1 MKLILEI
8 SSFQLIRK
16 ISKSLENLFDYVQV
30 KKNTIY
36 CSNILDKGKNPVVR
50 IDSKKPCKGLMLKVN
65 NDSVEIK
72 SIVNSTG
79 EKGLASKVIESIIT
93 SIPTKFKI
101 LIAQDVSGG
110 FWDNLI
116 QKYPDVSFEKK

>member
-1 MKLILEI
+1 MRIILEI
-8 SSFQLIRK
+8 SSFKLIDELSYK
-16 ISKSLENLFDYVQV
+16 LESLFDHI
-30 KKNTIY
+30 KIKGNTIF
-36 CSNILDKGKNPVVR
+36 CSNILDKGGNPVVR

-79 EKGLASKVIESIIT
+79 EKGLAIKVIESIIT

-101 LIAQDVSGG
+101 LIDQDVSGG

-116 QKYPDVSFEKK
+116 QKYPNVTFEKK

>member
-8 SSFQLIRK
+8 SSFQLIHK
-16 ISKSLENLFDYVQV
+16 ISKSLEVLFDYVQV

-79 EKGLASKVIESIIT
+79 EKGLAIKVIESIIT
-93 SIPTKFKI
+93 SIPAKFKI
-101 LIAQDVSGG
+101 LIDQDVSGG

-116 QKYPDVSFEKK
+116 QKYPNATFEKK

>member
-1 MKLILEI
+1 MRIILEI
-8 SSFQLIRK
+8 SSFKLISELSYKLESFFDHIK
-16 ISKSLENLFDYVQV
+16 IKG
-30 KKNTIY
+30 NTIF
-36 CSNILDKGKNPVVR
+36 CSNILDKGGNPVVR

-79 EKGLASKVIESIIT
+79 EKGLASKVVESIIT

-101 LIAQDVSGG
+101 LIEQDVSGG

-116 QKYPDVSFEKK
+116 QKYPNVTFEKK

>member
-8 SSFQLIRK
+8 SSFQLIGK
-16 ISKSLENLFDYVQV
+16 ISKSLEDLFDYVQV

-36 CSNILDKGKNPVVR
+36 CSNILDKGKNPLVR
-50 IDSKKPCKGLMLKVN
+50 IDSKEPCKGLMLKIN

-79 EKGLASKVIESIIT
+79 EKGFATKVIESLIDILP
-93 SIPTKFKI
+93 INFKI
-101 LIAQDVSGG
+101 IIDQDVSGG

-116 QKYPDVSFEKK
+116 QRYPNVTFEKK

>member
-1 MKLILEI
+1 MRIILEI
-8 SSFQLIRK
+8 SSFKLIDELSYK
-16 ISKSLENLFDYVQV
+16 LESLFDHI
-30 KKNTIY
+30 KIKGNTIF
-36 CSNILDKGKNPVVR
+36 CSNILDKGGNPVVR
-50 IDSKKPCKGLMLKVN
+50 IDSKNPCKGLMLKVN

-79 EKGLASKVIESIIT
+79 EKGLAIKVIESIIT

-101 LIAQDVSGG
+101 LIDQDVSGG

-116 QKYPDVSFEKK
+116 QKYPNVTFEKK

>member
-1 MKLILEI
+1 MRIILEI
-8 SSFQLIRK
+8 SSFKLIDELSYK
-16 ISKSLENLFDYVQV
+16 LESLFDHI
-30 KKNTIY
+30 KIKGNTIF
-36 CSNILDKGKNPVVR
+36 CSNILDKGGNPVVR
-50 IDSKKPCKGLMLKVN
+50 IESKKPCKGIMLKVN

-79 EKGLASKVIESIIT
+79 EKGLAIKVIESIIT

-101 LIAQDVSGG
+101 LIDQDVSGG

-116 QKYPDVSFEKK
+116 QKYPNVTFEKK

>member
-1 MKLILEI
+1 MRIILEI
-8 SSFQLIRK
+8 SSFKLIDELSYKLESLFEHIK
-16 ISKSLENLFDYVQV
+16 IKG
-30 KKNTIY
+30 NTIF
-36 CSNILDKGKNPVVR
+36 CSNILDKGGNPVVR

-101 LIAQDVSGG
+101 LIDQDVSGG

-116 QKYPDVSFEKK
+116 RKYPNVTFEKK

>member
-1 MKLILEI
+1 MKILLEI
-8 SSFQLIRK
+8 SSFKLIDELSYKLESLFEHIK
-16 ISKSLENLFDYVQV
+16 IKG
-30 KKNTIY
+30 NTIF
-36 CSNILDKGKNPVVR
+36 CSNILDKGGNPVVR

-101 LIAQDVSGG
+101 LIDQDVSGG

-116 QKYPDVSFEKK
+116 RKYPNVTFEKK